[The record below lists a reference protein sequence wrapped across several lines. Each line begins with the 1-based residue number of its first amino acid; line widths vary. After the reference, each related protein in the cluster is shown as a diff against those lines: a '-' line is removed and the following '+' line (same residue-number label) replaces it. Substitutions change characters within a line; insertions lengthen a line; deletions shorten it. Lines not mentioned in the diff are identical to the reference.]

1 MELPGTTTG
10 SKKWIF
16 IAVLFKIEGRPF
28 RVGVL
33 TGAVLEAKMEP
44 TWTPKSDKKS

>member
-16 IAVLFKIEGRPF
+16 IGVLFKIEGRPF

-33 TGAVLEAKMEP
+33 MGAVLKVKMEP
-44 TWTPKSDKKS
+44 KWIPNFAKK